1 MGNHQPTGMQSLGV
15 DGIQSI
21 MQALT
26 SIIGPNPEPLL
37 NCALVCSEWHLS
49 AKLPAVWTEVLGH
62 ATCATYHNGSL
73 PLIASAH
80 QIVVALHQSERL
92 FQLNEQDCSQEG
104 RWLISSAGAEPS
116 LILAA

>member
-1 MGNHQPTGMQSLGV
+1 MLKLGP
-15 DGIQSI
+15 G
-21 MQALT
+21 
-26 SIIGPNPEPLL
+26 
-37 NCALVCSEWHLS
+37 ALVCSEWHLS

-92 FQLNEQDCSQEG
+92 FQLNEQDCSQVLAPSA
-104 RWLISSAGAEPS
+104 RSILSRASAGGPLVDIECWG
-116 LILAA
+116 